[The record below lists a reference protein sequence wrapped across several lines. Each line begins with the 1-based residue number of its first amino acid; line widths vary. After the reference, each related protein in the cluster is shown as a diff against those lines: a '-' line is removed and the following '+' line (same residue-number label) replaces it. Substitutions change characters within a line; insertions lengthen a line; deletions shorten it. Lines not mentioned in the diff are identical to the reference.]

1 MINSFF
7 LNLGILASAVVACPS
22 LHGQVN
28 PFERGGPKRPQT
40 APIVRPAPPPP
51 APIPINP
58 NIEFRGLFKYQDEW
72 HFSLFNKN
80 TNKGAWIKKG
90 ESFDDGKV
98 EIEDFNP
105 QTDILKIKGGMTLSL
120 IKSKNQV
127 LPVPSGQPVKKKPV
141 GPKCQYWQGDNCAT
155 ILIIY
160 HDKFRAISRQIQRN
174 LPQRWH
180 RMSYRHM
187 AWT

>member
-7 LNLGILASAVVACPS
+7 LNLGILASAVVTCLS

-28 PFERGGPKRPQT
+28 PFERGGPKRPQP

-141 GPKCQYWQGDNCAT
+141 VANKPKVPPRPPVVPGNRART
-155 ILIIY
+155 ISIPPRINNPP
-160 HDKFRAISRQIQRN
+160 KK
-174 LPQRWH
+174 
-180 RMSYRHM
+180 
-187 AWT
+187 

>member
-1 MINSFF
+1 MILTINKW
-7 LNLGILASAVVACPS
+7 LVVAVLLASTITFTSANQS
-22 LHGQVN
+22 SIN

-72 HFSLFNKN
+72 HFSLFNKS

-141 GPKCQYWQGDNCAT
+141 VANKPKVSPRPPVIPGNRART
-155 ILIIY
+155 ISIPPRINNPP
-160 HDKFRAISRQIQRN
+160 KK
-174 LPQRWH
+174 
-180 RMSYRHM
+180 
-187 AWT
+187 

>member
-1 MINSFF
+1 MYLPQNPYFNPMILTINKWFF
-7 LNLGILASAVVACPS
+7 VAVLLASTITFTSANQS
-22 LHGQVN
+22 SIN

-72 HFSLFNKN
+72 HFSLFNKS

-141 GPKCQYWQGDNCAT
+141 VANKPKVPPRPPVIPGNRART
-155 ILIIY
+155 ISIPPRVNNPP
-160 HDKFRAISRQIQRN
+160 KK
-174 LPQRWH
+174 
-180 RMSYRHM
+180 
-187 AWT
+187 